1 MEKTQAMR
9 LLEGKGIPYEAVTY
23 PAEERNATNVA
34 EHLGVPAAQ
43 VFKTLVV
50 LRAQGKPFLALVPAD
65 GQLNLKKMA
74 KAVSEKKLKM
84 ATHAEAEELTGLEV
98 GGISPLALL
107 NRGFD
112 LVVDRSVQ
120 AYEQVFM
127 SAGQKGINMKV
138 PVREFMELTGAKCLD
153 IAEYPDV
160 EEG

>member
-1 MEKTQAMR
+1 
-9 LLEGKGIPYEAVTY
+9 
-23 PAEERNATNVA
+23 
-34 EHLGVPAAQ
+34 
-43 VFKTLVV
+43 
-50 LRAQGKPFLALVPAD
+50 
-65 GQLNLKKMA
+65 MA